1 MIIECLIILALVV
14 AILFI
19 YMFRKNEEHEGHVL
33 MIIPFIFLPA
43 LNVLAYFFSGYVRLI
58 LPFDTLITNIIIN
71 SIAVLIS
78 GIFAGAGLSKLK
90 TKSTKITYSTI
101 VALYDI
107 ILSCILIS
115 DLCQRMGLMP
125 DHGGIGIYEKKGF
138 CHVDVRAKKA
148 RWNG

>member
-33 MIIPFIFLPA
+33 MIVPFVFLPA

-101 VALYDI
+101 VALYNI

-115 DLCQRMGLMP
+115 DLCQRMGYTF
-125 DHGGIGIYEKKGF
+125 DFNFKI
-138 CHVDVRAKKA
+138 
-148 RWNG
+148 

>member
-78 GIFAGAGLSKLK
+78 GIFAGVGMTKLK

-115 DLCQRMGLMP
+115 DLCQRMG
-125 DHGGIGIYEKKGF
+125 YTT
-138 CHVDVRAKKA
+138 
-148 RWNG
+148 